1 MDVNK
6 AIFEAVLFEFDWG
19 QGRQTNKVNDLKK
32 FQLNPD
38 DVKNYKPVDGAIA
51 LYINWYRA
59 FSKADAQQ
67 LSLPDVV
74 TYRSKMI
81 TAIQSQIQIE
91 LPDHPIMPIFR
102 NHQRLLASQDSIAM
116 PPPSSFDARELNFF
130 HSCTYSRS

>member
-81 TAIQSQIQIE
+81 TAIQNQIQRMGQLE
-91 LPDHPIMPIFR
+91 TQHFWM
-102 NHQRLLASQDSIAM
+102 
-116 PPPSSFDARELNFF
+116 
-130 HSCTYSRS
+130 Y